1 MSVSDPILWVE
12 LLMLSALLTAGIC
25 VAWTDLRFQR
35 VPNRYTLG
43 LLGIGVTGQ
52 AAMVGLGVGGWNQ
65 VAGTLLLGVG
75 VALLLM
81 LAGVWAP
88 GDAKMYWA
96 AVAALPPSLC
106 PVGRWVSLETPPA
119 ALIVNA
125 VVAYIAVLLAVV
137 AWRQRQWKTVK
148 GNRGPWL
155 QAAAGLG
162 GLLGLALS
170 FAQLVLNRPLSYL
183 EAFAFLV
190 VGYRLLEWG
199 LKPERRPVVVIPGL
213 TALALLAVSTVGWK
227 DYVLVWG
234 VAWLLELAFQQV
246 RHGSGR
252 AYGYEVP
259 VGRVRPGAVLRHRM
273 VLPGDD
279 GAEVIWKSGQS
290 LDQEGVEM
298 LQKRAATGALPGTV
312 ELTRGLPFV
321 PFLVAGGLVTAAFG
335 GHLAPP
341 LKALLVWLNG

>member
-1 MSVSDPILWVE
+1 
-12 LLMLSALLTAGIC
+12 MLSALLTAGLC

-35 VPNRYTLG
+35 VPNRYTLT

-52 AAMVGLGVGGWNQ
+52 VAMVGLGVGGWNQ
-65 VAGTLLLGVG
+65 VAGTLLLGL
-75 VALLLM
+75 ALAFLLT
-81 LAGVWAP
+81 LGGVWSP

-106 PVGRWVSLETPPA
+106 PVGTWVSLETPPA

-125 VVAYIAVLLAVV
+125 VVAYVAVLLAVV

-199 LKPERRPVVVIPGL
+199 LKPERRPVVAIPGL
-213 TALALLAVSTVGWK
+213 AALALLAMSTGGWK
-227 DYVLVWG
+227 DYVLIWG
-234 VAWLLELAFQQV
+234 AAWLVELAFQQV
-246 RHGSGR
+246 RQGSGR
-252 AYGYEVP
+252 AFGHRLP
-259 VGRVRPGAVLRHRM
+259 VGRLQPGAVLRYRL
-273 VLPGDD
+273 VLAGDD
-279 GAEVIWKSGQS
+279 GAEVIWESGQS
-290 LDQEGVEM
+290 LDQEGVEL
-298 LQKRAATGALPGTV
+298 LQKRAASGDLPRTV
-312 ELTRGLPFV
+312 ELARALPFV
-321 PFLVAGGLVTAAFG
+321 PFLVVGGLATVAFG

-341 LKALLVWLNG
+341 LRALLVWLSG

>member
-1 MSVSDPILWVE
+1 
-12 LLMLSALLTAGIC
+12 MLSALLTAGLC
-25 VAWTDLRFQR
+25 VAYTDLRFQR

-52 AAMVGLGVGGWNQ
+52 VAMVGLGVGGWNQ
-65 VAGTLLLGVG
+65 VAGTLLLGLG
-75 VALLLM
+75 VALLMM
-81 LAGVWAP
+81 LAGVWSP

-106 PVGRWVSLETPPA
+106 PVGKWLSLETPPA

-125 VVAYIAVLLAVV
+125 LVAYVAVLLAVV
-137 AWRQRQWKTVK
+137 AWRQRPLKTVK

-199 LKPERRPVVVIPGL
+199 LKPDRRPVVMIPGL
-213 TALALLAVSTVGWK
+213 AALALLAVSTGGWK
-227 DYVLVWG
+227 DYLLIW
-234 VAWLLELAFQQV
+234 ATTWLLELAFQQV

-252 AYGYEVP
+252 AFGYEVP
-259 VGRVRPGAVLRHRM
+259 IGRLQPGAILRHRM
-273 VLPGDD
+273 ILAGDD
-279 GAEVIWKSGQS
+279 GAEVIWEGGES
-290 LDQEGVEM
+290 LDRERVNL
-298 LQKRAATGALPGTV
+298 LQKRTASGDLPRRV
-312 ELTRGLPFV
+312 ELARAMPFV
-321 PFLVAGGLVTAAFG
+321 PFLVLGGLATAAFG

-341 LKALLVWLNG
+341 LRALLVWLNG

>member
-1 MSVSDPILWVE
+1 MSLGDPILWVE
-12 LLMLSALLTAGIC
+12 LVMLSALLTAGIC
-25 VAWTDLRFQR
+25 AAWTDLRFQR

-43 LLGIGVTGQ
+43 LLGVGVTGQ

-65 VAGTLLLGVG
+65 VAGTLLLGLG

-81 LAGVWAP
+81 LAGVWSP

-106 PVGRWVSLETPPA
+106 PVGEWVSLETPPA
-119 ALIVNA
+119 ALIANA
-125 VVAYIAVLLAVV
+125 VVAYVAVLLAVV
-137 AWRQRQWKTVK
+137 VWRERQWMSAK

-170 FAQLVLNRPLSYL
+170 FAHLVLNRPLSYL

-199 LKPERRPVVVIPGL
+199 LKPERRPVVMIPGL
-213 TALALLAVSTVGWK
+213 AALALLAVSTGGWK
-227 DYVLVWG
+227 DYALIWG

-252 AYGYEVP
+252 AYGYEMP
-259 VGRVRPGAVLRHRM
+259 VGRVRPGAVLRHRL
-273 VLPGDD
+273 VLAGDD
-279 GAEVIWKSGQS
+279 GAEVTWESGQS
-290 LDQEGVEM
+290 LDQDRVHL
-298 LQKRAATGALPGTV
+298 LQKRAASGDLPGTV
-312 ELTRGLPFV
+312 ELARALPFV
-321 PFLVAGGLVTAAFG
+321 PFLVLGGLVTAAFG

-341 LKALLVWLNG
+341 LRALLVWLNG

>member
-1 MSVSDPILWVE
+1 MSLGDPVLWVE
-12 LLMLSALLTAGIC
+12 LVMLSALLTAGIC

-35 VPNRYTLG
+35 VPNRYTLT

-52 AAMVGLGVGGWNQ
+52 VAMVGLGVGGWNQ
-65 VAGTLLLGVG
+65 VAGVLLLGLG
-75 VALLLM
+75 VALLM
-81 LAGVWAP
+81 MVAGVWSP

-96 AVAALPPSLC
+96 AAAALPPSLC
-106 PVGRWVSLETPPA
+106 PVGQWISLETPPA

-125 VVAYIAVLLAVV
+125 VVAYVAVLLAVV

-162 GLLGLALS
+162 GLLGLSLS

-199 LKPERRPVVVIPGL
+199 LRAERRPVVVIPGL
-213 TALALLAVSTVGWK
+213 VALTLLAVSTGGWK
-227 DYVLVWG
+227 DHVLIWG
-234 VAWLLELAFQQV
+234 AAWLVELAFQQV

-252 AYGYEVP
+252 AFGYDLP
-259 VGRVRPGAVLRHRM
+259 AGRLQPGAVLRHRM
-273 VLPGDD
+273 VLAGDD
-279 GAEVIWKSGQS
+279 GAEVVWEGGQS
-290 LDQEGVEM
+290 LDQEGVEL
-298 LQKRAATGALPGTV
+298 LQKRAASGDLPGTV
-312 ELTRGLPFV
+312 KLARALPFV
-321 PFLVAGGLVTAAFG
+321 PFLVVGGLATVAFG

-341 LKALLVWLNG
+341 LRTLLVWFSG